1 MRSRVTMMC
10 NHHGA
15 HQALDQ
21 QRAQETPGRGHL
33 RNGGLAQDVR
43 TRKDREGASYNTIL
57 QGGTGSTT
65 QRVPVKYQFRLPICT
80 YDAPPCGPSVR
91 VGELAKSSKPH
102 TAFYSAALFIRLV
115 LLLQGI
121 TPHLVGV
128 QGEVQVSQAAAT
140 QLAHTSFLC
149 TCPESPCNKGVPC
162 HRWRV

>member
-15 HQALDQ
+15 HQVLDQ

-33 RNGGLAQDVR
+33 RNGGLAQDGR
-43 TRKDREGASYNTIL
+43 TRKDREGTSSTLSYKGARAQQPN
-57 QGGTGSTT
+57 
-65 QRVPVKYQFRLPICT
+65 VEYQFRLPVCT

-91 VGELAKSSKPH
+91 VGELAKSSKLH
-102 TAFYSAALFIRLV
+102 TAFYSAALLRLL

-128 QGEVQVSQAAAT
+128 QGEVQVS
-140 QLAHTSFLC
+140 
-149 TCPESPCNKGVPC
+149 
-162 HRWRV
+162 